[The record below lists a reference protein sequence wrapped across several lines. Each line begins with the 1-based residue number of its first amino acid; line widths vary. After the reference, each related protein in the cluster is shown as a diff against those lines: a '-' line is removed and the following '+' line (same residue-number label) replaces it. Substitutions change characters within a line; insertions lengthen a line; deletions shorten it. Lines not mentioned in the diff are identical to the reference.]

1 VAKLRGLLE
10 ALSARLDST
19 STERPR
25 LIRNPGN
32 QSTATNHGIPI
43 HGFGL
48 LSSNELRRQR
58 SLKHRLPELEASI
71 DPAALRAAAD
81 EYSDLLLTLCLC
93 MKMAGPTRA
102 NVRACASELK
112 KRLTTWHSQSSMQ
125 FCPVGI
131 PLAMFSAS
139 AVKRTTTR
147 AQLAIRLMSLCEV
160 NMRLIN
166 RSKQSPLGRQCDAAL
181 AKHVEL
187 YGAYGRQKT
196 KRTYT
201 VVVQGSRSL

>member
-1 VAKLRGLLE
+1 M
-10 ALSARLDST
+10 
-19 STERPR
+19 
-25 LIRNPGN
+25 
-32 QSTATNHGIPI
+32 
-43 HGFGL
+43 
-48 LSSNELRRQR
+48 
-58 SLKHRLPELEASI
+58 SLKHQLPELEASI

-102 NVRACASELK
+102 NVRACASEQ
-112 KRLTTWHSQSSMQ
+112 KRLTTGTAIKSSMQ

-166 RSKQSPLGRQCDAAL
+166 RSKQSPLGRQACDAAL

-187 YGAYGRQKT
+187 YGAYGRR
-196 KRTYT
+196 KRKELIRWWFKA
-201 VVVQGSRSL
+201 QRSL